1 MGAQQKGEGIS
12 QKKIRRSQRER
23 NFGAKLRRMRPHKH
37 RRKGEIIGELCT
49 VGLTK
54 KSNYFKMFFP
64 HGLRTQNYLIQ
75 AFFFFSCQRSIS
87 EKFLHRTNFN
97 ISKCISEKKMT
108 LAI

>member
-75 AFFFFSCQRSIS
+75 AFFFFLV
-87 EKFLHRTNFN
+87 EEVFLKSFYTGQTLIFL
-97 ISKCISEKKMT
+97 SVFQKKK
-108 LAI
+108 